1 MIAAPILPG
10 SWRPLSTGGR
20 PDAADMNDQHT
31 SPASATLRRKLF
43 DGLRRAEQAVLTR
56 PAPKSARAQM
66 KFLLTRTEGST
77 TAVAERLGVS
87 RRTVERYRSGA
98 ATKPQKRL
106 QKALVQE
113 TEARW
118 QPQVRAHARQRS
130 VTSGGLV
137 ISCRASFGFGPEGTS
152 DAGRMRDI
160 MTAVSPLHADLI
172 LTARDSGATDD
183 GLHNLVAEAIA
194 DAYFRK
200 HGGGRAGL
208 HVEFKDV
215 ERLDISF

>member
-1 MIAAPILPG
+1 
-10 SWRPLSTGGR
+10 
-20 PDAADMNDQHT
+20 
-31 SPASATLRRKLF
+31 
-43 DGLRRAEQAVLTR
+43 
-56 PAPKSARAQM
+56 M
-66 KFLLTRTEGST
+66 KFLLTRAKGST

-98 ATKPQKRL
+98 AKKPQKRL

-113 TEARW
+113 TETQW
-118 QPQVRAHARQRS
+118 QPQVRAQARQRA

-137 ISCRASFGFGPEGTS
+137 ISCRAYFGFGPEGTS

-172 LTARDSGATDD
+172 LTARESGATDD
-183 GLHNLVAEAIA
+183 ELHNLVAEAIA

-200 HGGGRAGL
+200 EGGGRAGL